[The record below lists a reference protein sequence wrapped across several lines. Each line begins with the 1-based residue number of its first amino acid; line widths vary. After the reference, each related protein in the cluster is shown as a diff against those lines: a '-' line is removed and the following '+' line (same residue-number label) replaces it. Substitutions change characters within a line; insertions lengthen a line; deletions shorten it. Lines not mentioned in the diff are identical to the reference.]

1 MGRIRSSLVDKRK
14 RSGFILSLKIVVL
27 FISSILVLFS
37 GCTTELIDTINKM
50 VDFHNRDDKEG
61 PVVIFTTPTHG
72 DLTVSLNT
80 KITVTFDEYMDPET
94 INDSTFLVNDGTRD
108 VKGTVTYI
116 DEFRMVVFTP
126 DVQLISTFQYQI

>member
-14 RSGFILSLKIVVL
+14 RSGFILSLTIVAL

-50 VDFHNRDDKEG
+50 VDFYNRTDKDA
-61 PVVIFTTPTHG
+61 PTVIFTTPMHG
-72 DLTVSLNT
+72 NLTVALNT

-94 INDSTFLVNDGTRD
+94 INNDPYGDGWIVRLKPGGDEGTL
-108 VKGTVTYI
+108 
-116 DEFRMVVFTP
+116 MTP
-126 DVQLISTFQYQI
+126 DEYQKFLDEPDD